1 MTDFVKIQNTL
12 VRRGTIVRAFVKG
25 NIVNIVTF
33 DYDNETVT
41 KYKYKNKQE
50 AIQAIEQLADGAN
63 KI

>member
-12 VRRGTIVRAFVKG
+12 VRRETIVRAFVKG

-33 DYDNETVT
+33 DYNNETVT